1 MLKTYKFYA
10 IICLY
15 EDDMLI
21 LSYNDHM
28 IKSTKKILTNKFD
41 MKDLSVVNVITRV
54 KIFRTLDRF
63 ILS

>member
-1 MLKTYKFYA
+1 
-10 IICLY
+10 
-15 EDDMLI
+15 MLI